1 MTTVSAARRA
11 SARWAAALAPPR
23 GRVRLRWGDPG
34 VLAVAVWLLCLPIA
48 IVLPDAID
56 ISPLTIRG
64 SAAPLIVGLVLV
76 AIGVLLGRTKRVPG
90 AVGMAAGAFAGW
102 VVLTMHTGL
111 HGTPYGFGGLVG
123 DAGRLAAQAERYTT
137 TVHSADGIVGSVP
150 AGFPPLFPWL
160 VGRASAI
167 AGVPAWQMLGIAE
180 ALAMSVA
187 ILIGFLLWR
196 RLLPDAV
203 ALAVTIAVFAVFMDP
218 ARPYQVIA
226 LILVFPWALATFATP
241 ARGRLGWLA
250 AGILGGVQILL
261 YPPYLIF
268 SALGILALIVL
279 VAHAAPDRGPYLRH
293 VGGVVAVSLVVSSW
307 YLVPV
312 LVSAATH
319 GAQVFAFPYAN
330 PVPNAANPFPFLSLA
345 TPLDALTAIGVLG
358 LVWYR
363 RRAWWALPLILLV
376 LSAYVYRFG
385 AQAIFVGTGNT
396 LLFASTTV
404 LATAALTTAG
414 VLTLARA
421 VPALLKRMSAAEP
434 SGLRTLALAVVVV
447 WAATSAWYEWI
458 PGAPTVSSPVFNP
471 ALTSSYNEASAAFR
485 QPLPD
490 GSYSRYAPAKDRLQW
505 FPVDP
510 IVSDVH
516 SVLGPES
523 RPVTL
528 STSEQLFATEP
539 WPGFI
544 AVDPAAAAGTS
555 RWSSRFAALQ
565 KLSHVTNPSAFGRAS
580 AHTADGP
587 IDVFILRAA
596 GSTWDWTAGD
606 QRGTVQFKPK
616 QFASPT
622 FAIFRDL
629 PSGLVMAVRR

>member
-11 SARWAAALAPPR
+11 RARWTAALSPPR
-23 GRVRLRWGDPG
+23 VRVRLRWDHPG
-34 VLAVAVWLLCLPIA
+34 VLAVVVWLLCLPVA

-76 AIGVLLGRTKRVPG
+76 AVGVLIGRTKRVPG

-123 DAGRLAAQAERYTT
+123 DAGRLAAQVERYTT

-187 ILIGFLLWR
+187 ILGGFLLWR

-203 ALAVTIAVFAVFMDP
+203 ALAVTIAIFAVFMDP

-261 YPPYLIF
+261 YPPYLMF

-279 VAHAAPDRGPYLRH
+279 VARSAPARGPYLRH
-293 VGGVVAVSLVVSSW
+293 VGGVVAVSLLVSSW
-307 YLVPV
+307 YFVPV
-312 LVSAATH
+312 LVSAAAH

-345 TPLDALTAIGVLG
+345 TPLDVLTAIGVLG

-363 RRAWWALPLILLV
+363 RRAWWALPLILLT

-404 LATAALTTAG
+404 LATAALATAG

-421 VPALLKRMSAAEP
+421 VPAVLKRMSAAEP
-434 SGLRTLALAVVVV
+434 PGLRTFALVAVVV
-447 WAATSAWYEWI
+447 WAATGAWYEWI

-485 QPLPD
+485 QPHPD
-490 GSYSRYAPAKDRLQW
+490 GSYSRYAPARGRLRW

-510 IVSDVH
+510 IVRDVH
-516 SVLGPES
+516 SVLGPGA

-544 AVDPAAAAGTS
+544 AVDPTAAAGTS

-565 KLSHVTNPSAFGRAS
+565 ELSHVTKASAFGRAS

-596 GSTWDWTAGD
+596 GSTWDWTADD
-606 QRGTVQFKPK
+606 QRGTVRFKPN

>member
-11 SARWAAALAPPR
+11 RARWTAALSAPR
-23 GRVRLRWGDPG
+23 VRVRLRWDHPG
-34 VLAVAVWLLCLPIA
+34 VLAVVVWLLCLPVA

-76 AIGVLLGRTKRVPG
+76 AVGVLIGRTKRVPG

-123 DAGRLAAQAERYTT
+123 DAGRLAAQVERYTT

-160 VGRASAI
+160 VGRASVI

-187 ILIGFLLWR
+187 ILAGFLLWR

-203 ALAVTIAVFAVFMDP
+203 ALAVTVAIFAVFMDP

-261 YPPYLIF
+261 YPPYLMF

-279 VAHAAPDRGPYLRH
+279 VARSAPARGPYLRH
-293 VGGVVAVSLVVSSW
+293 VGGVVAVSLLVSSW
-307 YLVPV
+307 YFVPV
-312 LVSAATH
+312 LVSAAAH

-345 TPLDALTAIGVLG
+345 TPLDVLTAIGVLG

-363 RRAWWALPLILLV
+363 RRAWWALPLIMLT

-421 VPALLKRMSAAEP
+421 VPAVLKRMSAAEP
-434 SGLRTLALAVVVV
+434 PGLRTFALVVVVV

-490 GSYSRYAPAKDRLQW
+490 GSYSRYAPAGGRLRW

-510 IVSDVH
+510 IVRDVH
-516 SVLGPES
+516 SVLGPGA

-539 WPGFI
+539 LPGFI
-544 AVDPAAAAGTS
+544 AVDPTAAAGTS
-555 RWSSRFAALQ
+555 RWSSRFAALRE
-565 KLSHVTNPSAFGRAS
+565 LSRVTNASAFGRAS

-596 GSTWDWTAGD
+596 GSTWDWTADD
-606 QRGTVQFKPK
+606 QRGTVRFKPN

>member
-1 MTTVSAARRA
+1 
-11 SARWAAALAPPR
+11 
-23 GRVRLRWGDPG
+23 
-34 VLAVAVWLLCLPIA
+34 
-48 IVLPDAID
+48 
-56 ISPLTIRG
+56 
-64 SAAPLIVGLVLV
+64 
-76 AIGVLLGRTKRVPG
+76 
-90 AVGMAAGAFAGW
+90 
-102 VVLTMHTGL
+102 MHTGL

-123 DAGRLAAQAERYTT
+123 DAGRLAAQAARYTT
-137 TVHSADGIVGSVP
+137 TLHSADGIVASVP

-167 AGVPAWQMLGIAE
+167 AGVPPWQVLGVAE
-180 ALAMSVA
+180 AVGMSAA
-187 ILIGFLLWR
+187 ILAGFLLWR

-203 ALAVTIAVFAVFMDP
+203 ALAVTIATFAVFMDP
-218 ARPYQVIA
+218 ARPYQVMA
-226 LILVFPWALATFATP
+226 LVLVVPWTLATFGNP

-268 SALGILALIVL
+268 SAIGILALIVL
-279 VAHAAPDRGPYLRH
+279 VARSSAARGPYLRH
-293 VGGVVAVSLVVSSW
+293 VGGVVAVSFVVSSW
-307 YLVPV
+307 YFVPV
-312 LVSAATH
+312 LTLAVAH
-319 GAQVFAFPYAN
+319 GAQAFAFPYAN
-330 PVPNAANPFPFLSLA
+330 PVPDAANPFPFLSLA

-363 RRAWWALPLILLV
+363 RRAWWGLPLILLT
-376 LSAYVYRFG
+376 LSAYVFRFG

-421 VPALLKRMSAAEP
+421 VPAVLKRISVAEP
-434 SGLRTLALAVVVV
+434 SGLRTFALAVVAV
-447 WAATSAWYEWI
+447 WAATSAWYAWI

-490 GSYSRYAPAKDRLQW
+490 GRYPRYAPATGRFQW

-510 IVSDVH
+510 IVRDVH
-516 SVLGPES
+516 SVLGAAA

-528 STSEQLFATEP
+528 STSEQLFAIEP

-544 AVDPAAAAGTS
+544 AVDRAAAAGTS
-555 RWSSRFAALQ
+555 RWHSRLAALQ
-565 KLSHVTNPSAFGRAS
+565 KLSEVPGPGAFARAS
-580 AHTADGP
+580 DHTADGP
-587 IDVFILRAA
+587 INVFVLRAA

-606 QRGTVQFKPK
+606 HGGTVRFKPA
-616 QFASPT
+616 QFAPDK
-622 FAIFRDL
+622 FAVFRHL
-629 PSGLVMAVRR
+629 PSGIVVAVRR